1 MPGSHLQKIQIWL
14 IWDAAETLGFL
25 RVQLVRC
32 EANLKNHSV
41 IQQCLDILSLSLSR
55 PHTHLPR
62 KKTSTNFHAL
72 LERKSK
78 TSKLIFHYNTPGK
91 SVGEKATV

>member
-1 MPGSHLQKIQIWL
+1 LY
-14 IWDAAETLGFL
+14 
-25 RVQLVRC
+25 
-32 EANLKNHSV
+32 
-41 IQQCLDILSLSLSR
+41 ILSLSLSLSLSVSLTQT
-55 PHTHLPR
+55 HTHLPR

-91 SVGEKATV
+91 SVGEKAFRMGENNSK